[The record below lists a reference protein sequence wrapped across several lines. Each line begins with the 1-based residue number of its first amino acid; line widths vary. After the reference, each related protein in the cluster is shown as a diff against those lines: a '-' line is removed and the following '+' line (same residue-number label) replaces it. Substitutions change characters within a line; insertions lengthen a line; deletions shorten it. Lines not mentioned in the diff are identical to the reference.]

1 MSNTAENQQQVSE
14 HWSAAARKALPGR
27 IRWWMSPT
35 IVRHINRLICG
46 EDVAGV
52 NGGLARLLEL
62 RLAGRTLT
70 RGVSVGCGTGEKEV
84 SLMRRSMVE
93 TFDLFE
99 LSVERVRQGKEL
111 AARTGLAERA
121 VFRDDDPFTAYEP
134 ESLDLVFWVG
144 SLHHMFDVDAAV
156 AWSRTVLR
164 PGGVMYVEEFVGPD
178 RFQWSDATLALTGL
192 VRQALPDRCF
202 LPLPDSEQPLSRQIA
217 RPNAALLARD
227 DPSESVQS
235 SRILPAI
242 ANTFP
247 NADLIPL
254 GGAIYSLALQDVL
267 HHLNEDDE
275 SDAALLREL
284 LLFDTFSVHLP
295 EIDCLYAATLAIA

>member
-1 MSNTAENQQQVSE
+1 
-14 HWSAAARKALPGR
+14 
-27 IRWWMSPT
+27 
-35 IVRHINRLICG
+35 
-46 EDVAGV
+46 
-52 NGGLARLLEL
+52 
-62 RLAGRTLT
+62 
-70 RGVSVGCGTGEKEV
+70 
-84 SLMRRSMVE
+84 MRRSMVE
-93 TFDLFE
+93 SFDLFE
-99 LSVERVRQGKEL
+99 LSSERVRQGREL

-121 VFRDDDPFTAYEP
+121 VFRDEDPFTAYEP
-134 ESLDLVFWVG
+134 GSLDLVFWVG

-156 AWSRTVLR
+156 AWSKTVLK

-178 RFQWSDATLALTGL
+178 RFQWSDATLALAGL

-202 LPLPDSEQPLSRQIA
+202 LPLPDSDQPLSRQVA
-217 RPNAALLARD
+217 RPKAALLARD

-247 NADLIPL
+247 NAELIPL

-295 EIDCLYAATLAIA
+295 EVDCLYAAALAIV